1 MGISAYGG
9 GVLSVYFSRRCSPD
23 YFFRNVNKMVAWIP
37 DNKKRLFNNR
47 QLLLDMKK
55 KACIVDIK
63 KNSGKNT

>member
-1 MGISAYGG
+1 
-9 GVLSVYFSRRCSPD
+9 
-23 YFFRNVNKMVAWIP
+23 MVAWIP